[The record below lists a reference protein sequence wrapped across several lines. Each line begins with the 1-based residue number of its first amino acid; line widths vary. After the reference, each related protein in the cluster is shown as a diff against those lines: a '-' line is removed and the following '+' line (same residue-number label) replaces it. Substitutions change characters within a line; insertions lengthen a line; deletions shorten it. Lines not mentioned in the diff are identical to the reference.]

1 MSDKEKPENS
11 DDQIESPKSGF
22 TEGQKNYLQ
31 GFALG
36 SDVARVVR
44 GLPVISDSARPAN
57 DATVQVGPAGAQVV
71 GPDAAMHQALQQ
83 TEADGGKLCNE
94 EKAKRDQ
101 HMCDIWDDIA
111 KRSAEGTFP
120 KGTDVFMT
128 KSQGLFYVAPAQDS
142 YMCRMRIPGGHLTA
156 AQLRGLAQM
165 SEDLAGGYVDVTTRN
180 NLQFREIPAENGYQ
194 VLTGLRNLGI
204 VNQGSGADNVRNV
217 TCGPTSGFDTQE
229 IIETLPLAQELH
241 WYLINHRELY
251 GLPRKFNI
259 SFDGRGT
266 VSPLSDTNDIGFF
279 AIDITE
285 PLATETIPAGI
296 YFQVRLGGIT
306 GHKDFARPTSVLVR
320 PNECSEMSGAILKV
334 FIRNGN
340 RTDRKKARLK
350 YLLDDWGF
358 DKFMAEVEA
367 ELGRPLLRMEDDKLD
382 FLDPENRFAH
392 VGFHPQ
398 KQAGKSYVGLVLP
411 VGRIMADQ
419 LRGIATIAD
428 KYGDGYIRL
437 TVWQNL
443 LIPDIDD
450 GDIDAVK
457 KEIATLGLEWHATS
471 SRAGLVA
478 CTGSRGCKFAGA
490 DTKGQAMILAQYLDD
505 NIDLDQPLN
514 IHVTGCHHSCA
525 QHYIGDIGLM
535 GTAVT
540 QGEDMVDGYH
550 IVIGGGYGS
559 RGRMGRQ
566 LFDSVAFDDVPP
578 LLHRILTS
586 YLAERETAT
595 ESFVDFASRRSDQE
609 LIAMGEGTSG

>member
-1 MSDKEKPENS
+1 MTEENKNEPTDEK
-11 DDQIESPKSGF
+11 GF
-22 TEGQKNYLQ
+22 SEEQKNYLQ
-31 GFALG
+31 GYALG
-36 SDVARVVR
+36 SDVAKVVR
-44 GLPVISDSARPAN
+44 GLPVISDSARGSSG
-57 DATVQVGPAGAQVV
+57 DAVVQVGPAGAQVA
-71 GPDAAMHQALQQ
+71 GPDAAMHAAMQQ
-83 TEADGGKLCNE
+83 TETDGGKLCNE
-94 EKAKRDQ
+94 EKAKRDK
-101 HMCDIWDDIA
+101 HMCDIWDDISN
-111 KRSAEGTFP
+111 RSDDGSFP
-120 KGTDVFMT
+120 KGTDVFLT

-142 YMCRMRIPGGHLTA
+142 YMCRMRIPGGHLNT

-165 SEDLAGGYVDVTTRN
+165 GEDLAGGYVDVTTRN
-180 NLQFREIPAENGYQ
+180 NLQFREIPAENGYK
-194 VLTGLRNLGI
+194 VLTGLRTLGI

-217 TCGPTSGFDTQE
+217 TCGPTSGFDTEE
-229 IIETLPLAQELH
+229 IIETLPLAEELH

-266 VSPLSDTNDIGFF
+266 ISPLSDTNDIGFF

-285 PLATETIPAGI
+285 ELATEQIPAGI

-334 FIRNGN
+334 FIRNGD

-358 DKFMAEVEA
+358 DKFMAEVET
-367 ELGRPLLRMEDDKLD
+367 EIGRPLLRMEDAKLD
-382 FLDPENRFAH
+382 FPDPENRFAH

-398 KQAGKSYVGLVLP
+398 KQEGKSYVGLVLP
-411 VGRIMADQ
+411 VGRIMSDQ
-419 LRGIATIAD
+419 LRGIAAIAD

-443 LIPDIDD
+443 LIPEIDND
-450 GDIDAVK
+450 QIDAVK
-457 KEIATLGLEWHATS
+457 KEIEELGLEWQATS
-471 SRAGLVA
+471 ARAGLVA

-490 DTKGQAMILAQYLDD
+490 DTKGQAMILASYLED

-535 GTAVT
+535 GTAVS

-550 IVIGGGYGS
+550 VVIGGGYGS

-566 LFDSVAFDDVPP
+566 LFDAVAFDDVPP
-578 LLHRILTS
+578 LVHRILVS
-586 YLAERETAT
+586 YLEKRQNSD
-595 ESFVDFASRRSDQE
+595 ESFVEFASRCSDEE
-609 LIAMGEGTSG
+609 LIAMGQTAV

>member
-1 MSDKEKPENS
+1 
-11 DDQIESPKSGF
+11 
-22 TEGQKNYLQ
+22 
-31 GFALG
+31 
-36 SDVARVVR
+36 
-44 GLPVISDSARPAN
+44 
-57 DATVQVGPAGAQVV
+57 
-71 GPDAAMHQALQQ
+71 
-83 TEADGGKLCNE
+83 
-94 EKAKRDQ
+94 
-101 HMCDIWDDIA
+101 MCDIWDDIA

-120 KGTDVFMT
+120 KGTDVFLT

-142 YMCRMRIPGGHLTA
+142 YMCRMRIPGGHLNT

-180 NLQFREIPAENGYQ
+180 NLQFREILASNGYQ

-217 TCGPTSGFDTQE
+217 TSGPTSGFDTQE

-279 AIDITE
+279 AIEITE
-285 PLATETIPAGI
+285 QLATETIPAGI

-358 DKFMAEVEA
+358 DKFMAEVET
-367 ELGRPLLRMEDDKLD
+367 EIGRPLLRMEEDKLD
-382 FLDPENRFAH
+382 FPDPENRFAH
-392 VGFHPQ
+392 VGFHSQ
-398 KQAGKSYVGLVLP
+398 KQKGKSYVGLVLP

-419 LRGIATIAD
+419 LRGIAAIAD

-443 LIPDIDD
+443 LIPNIDD

-457 KEIATLGLEWHATS
+457 NEIEAMGLEWQATS

-490 DTKGQAMILAQYLDD
+490 DTKGQAMILARYLDD

-578 LLHRILTS
+578 LLHRILAS
-586 YLAERETAT
+586 YLDKRETPT
-595 ESFVDFASRRSDQE
+595 ESFVDFASRCSDQE
-609 LIAMGEGTSG
+609 LIAMGAGTTG

>member
-1 MSDKEKPENS
+1 MTEENKNEPTDEK
-11 DDQIESPKSGF
+11 GF
-22 TEGQKNYLQ
+22 SEEQKNYLQ
-31 GFALG
+31 GYALG
-36 SDVARVVR
+36 SDVAKVVR
-44 GLPVISDSARPAN
+44 GLPVISDSARGSSG
-57 DATVQVGPAGAQVV
+57 DAVVQVGPAGAQVA
-71 GPDAAMHQALQQ
+71 GPDAAMHAAMQQ
-83 TEADGGKLCNE
+83 TETDGGKLCNE
-94 EKAKRDQ
+94 EKAKRDK
-101 HMCDIWDDIA
+101 HMCDIWDDISN
-111 KRSAEGTFP
+111 RSDDGSFP
-120 KGTDVFMT
+120 KGTDVFLT

-142 YMCRMRIPGGHLTA
+142 YMCRMRIPGGHLNT

-165 SEDLAGGYVDVTTRN
+165 GEDLAGGYVDVTTRN
-180 NLQFREIPAENGYQ
+180 NLQFREIPAENGYK
-194 VLTGLRNLGI
+194 VLTGLRTLGI

-217 TCGPTSGFDTQE
+217 TCGPTSGFDTEE
-229 IIETLPLAQELH
+229 IIETLPLAEELH

-266 VSPLSDTNDIGFF
+266 ISPLSDTNDIGFF

-285 PLATETIPAGI
+285 ELATEQIPAGI

-334 FIRNGN
+334 FIRNGD

-358 DKFMAEVEA
+358 DKFMAEVET
-367 ELGRPLLRMEDDKLD
+367 EIGRPLLRMEDAKLD
-382 FLDPENRFAH
+382 FPDPENRFAH

-398 KQAGKSYVGLVLP
+398 KQKGKSYVGLVLP
-411 VGRIMADQ
+411 VGRIMSDQ
-419 LRGIATIAD
+419 LRGIAAIAD

-443 LIPDIDD
+443 LIPEIDND
-450 GDIDAVK
+450 QIDAVK
-457 KEIATLGLEWHATS
+457 KEIEELGLEWQATS
-471 SRAGLVA
+471 ARAGLVA

-490 DTKGQAMILAQYLDD
+490 DTKGQAMILASYLED

-535 GTAVT
+535 GTAVS

-550 IVIGGGYGS
+550 VVIGGGYGS

-566 LFDSVAFDDVPP
+566 LFDAVAFDDVPP
-578 LLHRILTS
+578 LVHRILVS
-586 YLAERETAT
+586 YLEKRQNSD
-595 ESFVDFASRRSDQE
+595 ESFVEFASRCSDEE
-609 LIAMGEGTSG
+609 LIAMGQTAV